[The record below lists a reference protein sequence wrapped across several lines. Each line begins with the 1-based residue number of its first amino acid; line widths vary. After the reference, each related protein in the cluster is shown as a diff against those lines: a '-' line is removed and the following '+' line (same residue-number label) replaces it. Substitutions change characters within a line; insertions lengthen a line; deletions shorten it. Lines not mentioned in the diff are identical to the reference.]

1 MALELGWD
9 SGNTMTFTRRASIFA
24 AFGLFLTPLAEARR
38 GGRRVSFSGRGLANG
53 VNYSGPVLS
62 REQLKM
68 CIDQQNRINSLSAAV
83 DKEQES
89 LEVEQ
94 GLLRRLEHKIE
105 SDRAFVNTYSQES
118 VDSFNRSLDEHRRKV
133 AAFNKR
139 LSVANEK
146 VERLN
151 SSVSSFNSQCGQR
164 AYYESDMN
172 AVLAGRVK
180 EVGSGSQ

>member
-1 MALELGWD
+1 MA
-9 SGNTMTFTRRASIFA
+9 FTRRVSIFA
-24 AFGLFLTPLAEARR
+24 FFGMCFSPMAEARQG

-68 CIDQQNRINSLSAAV
+68 CLDQQNTINSQSAVV
-83 DKEQES
+83 DKEQEF
-89 LEVEQ
+89 LGVEQ
-94 GLLRRLEHKIE
+94 EQLQRLERKIE
-105 SDRAFVNTYSQES
+105 SDRAFVNSYSQAS

-133 AAFNKR
+133 TAFNKR

-146 VERLN
+146 VDRLN
-151 SSVSSFNSQCGQR
+151 ASVSSFNSQCGQR

-180 EVGSGSQ
+180 